1 MEPISKDDIRYKE
14 AEKQVKRIKQFYV
27 SLFIYLTVNIFILIL
42 NYREL
47 KPGETIWQLKYFSLP
62 LFWGIA
68 VFIQAMR
75 AYIPGFMLG
84 SKWEDRKIRELMEK
98 DKMK

>member
-27 SLFIYLTVNIFILIL
+27 FLFIYLAVNIFILIL

-47 KPGETIWQLKYFSLP
+47 KPGETIWHLKYFSLP

-68 VFIQAMR
+68 VVIQAMR
-75 AYIPGFMLG
+75 AFIPGFMLG
-84 SKWEDRKIRELMEK
+84 NKWEDRKIRELMEK
-98 DKMK
+98 EKQP